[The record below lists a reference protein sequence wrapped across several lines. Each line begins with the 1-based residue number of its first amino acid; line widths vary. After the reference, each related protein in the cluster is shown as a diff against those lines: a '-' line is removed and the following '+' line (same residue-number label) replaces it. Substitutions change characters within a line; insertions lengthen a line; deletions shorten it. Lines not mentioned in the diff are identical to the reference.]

1 MVLCLSVSFFI
12 FASFGDVRVVPQE
25 ALLRT
30 LARYYIGYLPH
41 RSRLYA
47 AALID
52 PTTST

>member
-30 LARYYIGYLPH
+30 LARYYIGY